1 MKIIVCDKYISGNI
15 EKDKKLKHRMLF
27 LWLPQTKG
35 ELYIIMVVLL
45 INKYIN
51 IIYPGRYFNPMKHT
65 IVVKHII
72 NVLHLFWSPTQLSA
86 SLN

>member
-1 MKIIVCDKYISGNI
+1 MKIIIVCDKYISGNI
-15 EKDKKLKHRMLF
+15 EKDKKLKHRMQF
-27 LWLPQTKG
+27 LWLTQTKG

-65 IVVKHII
+65 IGC
-72 NVLHLFWSPTQLSA
+72 
-86 SLN
+86 